1 MQHEDRRVHLPILET
16 VPTTDRAAETAPPPI
31 EAPAPQKTRRGRA
44 KTQSIKRLSK
54 KALAAG
60 AVEFPPEE
68 TASYAHLRPKRRG
81 ECLDGGNNRPCPWV
95 SCKHH
100 LALDVSERTGSIKT
114 NYPDVQ
120 VWEMPRTCALDEADR
135 GGMTLEDVADTLN
148 LTRERIRQIETNAL
162 RKLRESG
169 SAEVLT
175 LLLLSL

>member
-1 MQHEDRRVHLPILET
+1 MQHDRRHLPILET
-16 VPTTDRAAETAPPPI
+16 TPTTDRAVEPAPPPI
-31 EAPAPQKTRRGRA
+31 EGPAQQKARRGRA

>member
-1 MQHEDRRVHLPILET
+1 MAA
-16 VPTTDRAAETAPPPI
+16 TTARA
-31 EAPAPQKTRRGRA
+31 RG
-44 KTQSIKRLSK
+44 
-54 KALAAG
+54 
-60 AVEFPPEE
+60 
-68 TASYAHLRPKRRG
+68 
-81 ECLDGGNNRPCPWV
+81 C
-95 SCKHH
+95 
-100 LALDVSERTGSIKT
+100 ERTGSIKT